1 MTPQAAADAA
11 GISRQGL
18 MKQIRQGNF
27 RAGGI
32 EFIGRR
38 AGKKWDVMLAAG
50 DRAPQ
55 AAMGSLGGRPPGVPQ
70 MDTSQLRLKEAQL
83 KVEKLAG
90 EVKRLNQTNRDIRRG
105 IFRDWCDCY
114 NQATTEGHSRF
125 ISKIRAKRWPQDITE
140 AVDDMVA
147 DWLKEDGA
155 RLDEL
160 IQEYEESQEAKAA
173 K

>member
-38 AGKKWDVMLAAG
+38 DGKKWDVMLAAG

-55 AAMGSLGGRPPGVPQ
+55 AAMGSLGGRPPGVPNGGGQ
-70 MDTSQLRLKEAQL
+70 APPMEAL
-83 KVEKLAG
+83 
-90 EVKRLNQTNRDIRRG
+90 
-105 IFRDWCDCY
+105 
-114 NQATTEGHSRF
+114 
-125 ISKIRAKRWPQDITE
+125 RAKRLWTQI
-140 AVDDMVA
+140 
-147 DWLKEDGA
+147 K
-155 RLDEL
+155 LDEQKL
-160 IQEYEESQEAKAA
+160 AEHDRQLRMRFAECVRNAIQAAGADFAGKARALRLPPEMADQVGKLGQGLKDEFKQRFQEEYEEWEKSLAT
-173 K
+173 